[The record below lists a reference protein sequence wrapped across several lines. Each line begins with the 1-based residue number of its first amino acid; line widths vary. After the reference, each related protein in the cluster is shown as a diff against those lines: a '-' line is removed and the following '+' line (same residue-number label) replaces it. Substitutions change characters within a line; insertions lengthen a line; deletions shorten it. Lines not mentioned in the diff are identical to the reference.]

1 METEIYDSHE
11 KLAFR
16 KILWSNLTMNES
28 ILVVDDEEAILKG
41 INLNL
46 GRKFDITLA
55 HGSDEAL
62 KQLEEKGE
70 FAVVVSDMRMPGMEG
85 SGSPTPKPFAFY
97 SPGTRISNSVVPR
110 LCNPACFI
118 RFSTNPAVR
127 KSSDPPYRELL
138 TSELAGKRNRRSNFP
153 RGPSNP
159 NSPKPRSR
167 NPWPR
172 IARNCP

>member
-70 FAVVVSDMRMPGMEG
+70 FAVVVP
-85 SGSPTPKPFAFY
+85 
-97 SPGTRISNSVVPR
+97 I
-110 LCNPACFI
+110 
-118 RFSTNPAVR
+118 
-127 KSSDPPYRELL
+127 
-138 TSELAGKRNRRSNFP
+138 
-153 RGPSNP
+153 
-159 NSPKPRSR
+159 
-167 NPWPR
+167 
-172 IARNCP
+172 